1 MKKLVFLGF
10 FLSAAMGIY
19 AEDVL
24 SVTPVNI
31 PVDFDP
37 DDVYLEMNIKND
49 DLPVAAVCGD
59 IYLPD
64 GVTVDGE
71 DGVPYILTDDYQE
84 LGGRLKYKSG
94 KSTKNVFPTLSHSY
108 KTDSNGYKFAF
119 FQLVG
124 TDNMLVGEGPVAKI
138 YLKIDKSK
146 LVEGKTYPVYI
157 KNVYMQDGTQ
167 TIKRIDYPCVTSF
180 FTYGE
185 KKDGVSSVLDVE
197 GYLPTFVNKA
207 LNDGEAYS
215 TSLNMSKLTNE
226 IIIDEVP
233 EYNSEAS
240 IELSDEV
247 GISNVPDPSI
257 VFGSVS
263 YTRSTLAAKY
273 GTICVPFDLA
283 SDANVQYYTISEAA
297 AGQITISKV
306 ASVPAGTP
314 AIYENLGA
322 SNISY
327 SGNNVTLAAAG
338 VDGAGAEL
346 VGTYAKT
353 KVTDANTYYL
363 KDGKFNRINGS
374 FNSGAFKAYAKS
386 GSALAKA
393 LEIFVD
399 DADPTAINGASTS
412 ASIEGIYNAAGA
424 QNKKLEKGVNI
435 LKMSDGSVKK
445 VLVK

>member
-1 MKKLVFLGF
+1 MKKIFTFITCLLSGMAAMAENAIQISPIVVESAVADQDGYTDLIIMNDGECATIGFELVFPEGMSPYVNSKGNLVSTSVQKINDRLIYTYYDEDEEDDVTANAFATVEPSVKEVDG
-10 FLSAAMGIY
+10 LKVLKVGTMGSSAIDGNSGAVLKIRYKFTKDMAPGIY
-19 AEDVL
+19 
-24 SVTPVNI
+24 P
-31 PVDFDP
+31 
-37 DDVYLEMNIKND
+37 
-49 DLPVAAVCGD
+49 
-59 IYLPD
+59 
-64 GVTVDGE
+64 
-71 DGVPYILTDDYQE
+71 
-84 LGGRLKYKSG
+84 
-94 KSTKNVFPTLSHSY
+94 
-108 KTDSNGYKFAF
+108 
-119 FQLVG
+119 
-124 TDNMLVGEGPVAKI
+124 I
-138 YLKIDKSK
+138 YLKNANYADRNGENA
-146 LVEGKTYPVYI
+146 VP
-157 KNVYMQDGTQ
+157 
-167 TIKRIDYPCVTSF
+167 
-180 FTYGE
+180 FTC
-185 KKDGVSSVLDVE
+185 VSSYVKVGNPSAAE
-197 GYLPTFVNKA
+197 VAFV
-207 LNDGEAYS
+207 G
-215 TSLNMSKLTNE
+215 T
-226 IIIDEVP
+226 VP
-233 EYNSEAS
+233 SFVSEALTTDAS
-240 IELSDEV
+240 NVSVDMSAVTGGILNLSDSY
-247 GISNVPDPSI
+247 GISEIPSSAT
-257 VFGSVS
+257 FDKVS

-283 SDANVQYYTISEAA
+283 SDSKVQYYTISEAA

-314 AIYENLGA
+314 AIYENLGGG
-322 SNISY
+322 SISY
-327 SGNNVTLAAAG
+327 TGNNVTLAAAG